1 MKDKK
6 MDEFLRFTEGVRPD
20 FHEPDEQGIKLVD
33 VVGTQLD
40 NAIGERLSEEAIKD
54 GYQECLI
61 VLSRNGLP
69 LPLTPT
75 GTKSITLNL
84 ATVLGW
90 ARLWAVY
97 EAKTLKENK

>member
-1 MKDKK
+1 MKEEKIE
-6 MDEFLRFTEGVRPD
+6 EFIRFTEGVRPD
-20 FHEPDEQGIKLVD
+20 FHEPDEQGIRLVN

-40 NAIGERLSEEAIKD
+40 NAMGEYFSEEAIKG
-54 GYQECLI
+54 GYQECVVI
-61 VLSRNGLP
+61 LSRN
-69 LPLTPT
+69 

-97 EAKTLKENK
+97 EAKTLEENKCQRKEV

>member
-6 MDEFLRFTEGVRPD
+6 MEEFLRFTEGVRPD
-20 FHEPDEQGIKLVD
+20 FHEPDEQGIRLLN

-40 NAIGERLSEEAIKD
+40 NAMGERLEVEAIKG
-54 GYQECLI
+54 GYQECVV
-61 VLSRNGLP
+61 VLSRN
-69 LPLTPT
+69 

-97 EAKTLKENK
+97 EANTLKENK